1 MTSFS
6 FQLPTRIEF
15 GCGVSSTAGEE
26 AKRLGGTRALV
37 VTDAGVDAAGL
48 VKPVLER
55 LSEAGVA
62 SVVFDHVAPN
72 PRDTSVELGAKLA
85 DAEGCDVIVAV
96 GGGSPMDTAKAI
108 GVIATNGGKIQ
119 DYEGLGQ
126 VRKPITPLIA
136 IPTTSGTGSEVT
148 FWAVITDTERSFK
161 MSVGSPLCAATVAL
175 VDPELTVG
183 LPASATAYTGVDAL
197 THAVEGYTTTLAEPL
212 TDSLA
217 VSAIRL
223 IGKSL
228 RRAYAN
234 GGNLD
239 ARHDM
244 SLASLLA
251 GVAFGNSDIAAVHC
265 MGEAIGGLY
274 DTPHGIAMAIYLP
287 VVTEF
292 NCIAVPDKYAVVAE
306 ALGEEV
312 SGLSQLEAAKLAAA
326 AIRKLTDDL
335 GIPSASQAGVR
346 REDFSRLAHAASI
359 NVSVESN
366 PRVTTEQDFHAL
378 FEAAQSVGAGT

>member
-15 GCGVSSTAGEE
+15 GSGVSSTVGEE
-26 AKRLGGTRALV
+26 AKSLGGTRAMV
-37 VTDAGVDAAGL
+37 VTDSGVDAAGL

-62 SVVFDHVAPN
+62 PIVFDHVAPN

-85 DAEGCDVIVAV
+85 SAEGCDVLVAV

-108 GVIATNGGKIQ
+108 GVIITNGGRIQ

-126 VRKPITPLIA
+126 VRNPITPLIA

-148 FWAVITDTERSFK
+148 FWAVITDSERSFK

-183 LPASATAYTGVDAL
+183 LPASVTAYTGVDAL

-217 VSAIRL
+217 VTAIRL

-234 GGNLD
+234 GANID

-306 ALGEEV
+306 ALGEDI
-312 SGLSQLEAAKLAAA
+312 SGLSHLEAAKRAAV

-346 REDFSRLAHAASI
+346 REDFPRLAHAASI

-378 FEAAQSVGAGT
+378 FEAAQSVGAET